1 MTDTYP
7 PPSSPPPIRL
17 DYTFTAGRAQSRFLR
32 GLAQGKLVGQR
43 CPSCRK
49 VYIPP
54 RGSCPTCAVPT
65 QEEVQV
71 ADRGTVTTFCIV
83 NIPFPG
89 QAIKPP
95 FVAASVLL
103 DGADIAI
110 FHLLQE
116 VDAAVARMGMRV
128 EAVWVPRDELRPSM
142 ESVRYF
148 RPTGEPDASYDS
160 YKEHL

>member
-1 MTDTYP
+1 MTDTYAVI
-7 PPSSPPPIRL
+7 STPIRL

-32 GLAQGKLVGQR
+32 GLAQARLVGQR
-43 CPSCRK
+43 CPSCHK

-65 QEEVQV
+65 REEVQV
-71 ADRGTVTTFCIV
+71 ADRGTVTTFCVV

-116 VDAAVARMGMRV
+116 VDAADARMGMRV
-128 EAVWVPRDELRPSM
+128 EAVWMPRDELRPSM

>member
-1 MTDTYP
+1 MSDPVMVIAT
-7 PPSSPPPIRL
+7 PIRL
-17 DYTFTAGRAQSRFLR
+17 DYTYTAGEAASRHLR
-32 GLAQGKLVGQR
+32 GLAEGRLLGQR
-43 CPSCRK
+43 CPSCSK

-54 RGSCPTCAVPT
+54 RGACPTCGIAT
-65 QEEVQV
+65 RDEVECAHV
-71 ADRGTVTTFCIV
+71 GTVTTFCIV

-103 DGADIAI
+103 DGADIPI

-116 VDAAVARMGMRV
+116 VEAADARMGMRV
-128 EAVWVPRDELRPSM
+128 EAVWVPPAELRPTM
-142 ESVRYF
+142 ESIRYF
-148 RPTGEPDASYDS
+148 RPTGEPDAAYAT